1 MGLYKFKPL
10 PSGRMGTLW
19 TLCSVRDAVLLEYG
33 CMGHM
38 NYAGRAISMAGIQ
51 ACKLYSTHIDETDI
65 ALGGIDRI
73 RTAAARIVKQDKPKV
88 IFFLPSSLPEMI
100 GTDLPAITKE
110 LQIDFP
116 DTKLI
121 PFGAGNFKASAA
133 KGVAE
138 ALLTLVKT
146 IPVDIA
152 RPRNPTYNIIG
163 SCADL
168 FSYETDAAEIVRIM
182 SGAFGMSAVCVLSS
196 DTDLSQIEKIGSAH
210 INLVIRRE
218 GEAAAKYLA
227 ERFGTPYILARPYG
241 TDKTASWIESV
252 GELTGLA
259 AQRDFVDNEVSDARR
274 VTSTVASKNASKL
287 TLGGQIDVVEG
298 IKNYAESEMA
308 FGIGTLWCD
317 SPEFATV
324 DIPYFAE
331 DDWLRTVAE
340 HKNALLMANGEVLRY
355 AGCDPRMQIAN
366 PGAGMHLTPSEQ
378 PLVGF
383 RGAVN
388 LANLWHGALLR

>member
-19 TLCSVRDAVLLEYG
+19 TLCSVRDAVVLEYG

-38 NYAGRAISMAGIQ
+38 NYASRAISMAGIQ

-73 RTAAARIVKQDKPKV
+73 RTAAALIVKQDKPKV

-100 GTDLPAITKE
+100 GTDLSAITKE

-116 DTKLI
+116 GTKLI

-146 IPVDIA
+146 IPVDAA
-152 RPRNPTYNIIG
+152 RTQAPTYNIIG

-168 FSYETDAAEIVRIM
+168 FSYEADSGEVVRIM
-182 SGAFGMSAVCVLSS
+182 RGVFGMSAVCVLTS
-196 DTDLSQIEKIGSAH
+196 DTSISQIEKIGSAH

-241 TDKTASWIESV
+241 INKTVSWIERV

-259 AQRDFVDNEVSDARR
+259 ADRVFLDNETDAARGIISSG
-274 VTSTVASKNASKL
+274 VSKNFPELS
-287 TLGGQIDVVEG
+287 LGGQIDVVAG
-298 IKNYAESEMA
+298 ISGYAASELS
-308 FGIGTLWCD
+308 FDIGTLWCD
-317 SPEFATV
+317 SPEFATD

-331 DDWLRTVAE
+331 DDWMRAVTEPQHAP
-340 HKNALLMANGEVLRY
+340 LLANGEVLRY

-366 PGAGMHLTPSEQ
+366 PGAGMHLTPSKQ
-378 PLVGF
+378 PLAGF

-388 LANLWHGALLR
+388 LANLWRGALLR